1 MIALCIGGIKLTC
14 TKKMHGHLPN
24 QCTLLKGMYVILNGC
39 CTYPLHLILRQQP
52 EKLWGKKNMNYTYN
66 VDAYSF
72 SGALDFVNKL
82 SHSMQIMKVKFVLS
96 GGSQSWPFFYEW
108 CCNFGLKLPHKTVI
122 ARLNNCSASFISR
135 CKVFLSTRATARLA
149 K

>member
-24 QCTLLKGMYVILNGC
+24 QCTLLKGMYVILNSC
-39 CTYPLHLILRQQP
+39 CTYLLHLILRQQP

-72 SGALDFVNKL
+72 SGVLDFVNKL

-122 ARLNNCSASFISR
+122 ARLNCSASFISR

>member
-1 MIALCIGGIKLTC
+1 
-14 TKKMHGHLPN
+14 MHGHLPN
-24 QCTLLKGMYVILNGC
+24 QCTLLKGMYVILNSC

-72 SGALDFVNKL
+72 SGVLDFVNKL

-122 ARLNNCSASFISR
+122 ARLNIIVVLLLYRNARFFLVLVQQLDSR
-135 CKVFLSTRATARLA
+135 NSSPALEHTRVECFRV
-149 K
+149 

>member
-1 MIALCIGGIKLTC
+1 
-14 TKKMHGHLPN
+14 MHAWSPSKSVYIVKRYV
-24 QCTLLKGMYVILNGC
+24 CYSERLL
-39 CTYPLHLILRQQP
+39 YPLHLILRQQP
-52 EKLWGKKNMNYTYN
+52 DKLWGKKNMNYSTYT

-72 SGALDFVNKL
+72 SGALDFDNKL
-82 SHSMQIMKVKFVLS
+82 SHLMQIMKVKFVLS

-122 ARLNNCSASFISR
+122 ARLNCSASFISR
-135 CKVFLSTRATARLA
+135 CKVVLSTHATARLA

>member
-72 SGALDFVNKL
+72 SGALDFDNKL

-122 ARLNNCSASFISR
+122 ARLNCSATFISQ
-135 CKVFLSTRATARLA
+135 CKVFLSTCATARLA